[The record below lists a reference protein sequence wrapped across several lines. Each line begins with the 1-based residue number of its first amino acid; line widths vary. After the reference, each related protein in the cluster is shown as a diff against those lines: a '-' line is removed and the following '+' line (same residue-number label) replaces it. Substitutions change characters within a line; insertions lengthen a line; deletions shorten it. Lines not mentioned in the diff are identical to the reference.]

1 MSASRFSLAL
11 VAALALLA
19 PVHVT
24 AGEPFKSSPAELKSF
39 RLPAGMTIEKV
50 AGAPLIQYP
59 LFACF
64 DDEGRLYVAEGT
76 GTNLPGSELVKL
88 KLGKITRLED
98 TDGDGRFDKSTTFA
112 DGLVF
117 PQGVLWHD
125 GAVYVASHPS
135 LWRLEDTN
143 GDGKADRREEFVT
156 RFNFNGNG
164 CDLHGPFPGPD
175 GWLYWTDGRH
185 GYDITTREGKHLE
198 GLAARIWRCRFDG
211 TGIERICGGGF
222 DNPVELVFTE
232 TGEMVG
238 TMDQGTGDALL
249 HYVEGGVYPR
259 GDQPCVAEFKMTGR
273 PLLSPITSFSAALP
287 AALCGLVSIRSNHF
301 GADYQNTLL
310 TTQFNVHRLQQHVLT
325 PSGATWGCTCK
336 DFVVSSNYDLRLT
349 DVLEDADGS
358 LLMVDMGAWFN
369 YGCPTAKIA
378 KPEVL
383 GSIYRIRR
391 TGALPVNDP
400 WGRQH
405 KLRDL
410 APEKLVEWLDDPRVL
425 FRDRVV
431 AELARRGNAAVKAA
445 LASAYHRQ
453 GKPGGDPAKEV
464 VRRRHA
470 LWTLCRIRTPEAQ
483 AAIRQG
489 LSDENA
495 SVRMVAA
502 HCVGLERDS
511 EASKALAAMPVDDEP
526 ALRRRA
532 AAALGRIGKAE
543 AVPALLASLRKGGID
558 RVLEHAIV
566 YALIE
571 IGSREATLVA
581 LSDASPLVR
590 RAGLVALDQMDHGEL
605 TRDLTVPLLDTDDPD
620 LQQAALAVI
629 SRHEGW
635 SDEIRKL
642 VEQWLATPE
651 LNPSQQQAAT
661 GAALAAFGQ
670 DRRDPGPGD
679 VGGKRRRRLLSRT
692 AGCCCASFRGRDS
705 TCSLRSGSR
714 RSPKLSP
721 EKTLLSPA
729 SRWPSFGPAI

>member
-1 MSASRFSLAL
+1 MSASRFVLAF
-11 VAALALLA
+11 VAVLALLA
-19 PVHVT
+19 PVRIT
-24 AGEPFKSSPAELKSF
+24 AGEPFTVHRGVEIVSPPCRNDDRKSRRCSAHSLSAV
-39 RLPAGMTIEKV
+39 RLLRRRGTAVRRRRDGHEPAG
-50 AGAPLIQYP
+50 
-59 LFACF
+59 
-64 DDEGRLYVAEGT
+64 D
-76 GTNLPGSELVKL
+76 ELVKL
-88 KLGKITRLED
+88 NLGKITRLED
-98 TDGDGRFDKSTTFA
+98 TDGDGKFDKSMTFA

-143 GDGKADRREEFVT
+143 GDGKADRREEFIT
-156 RFNFNGNG
+156 RFKFNGNG
-164 CDLHGPFPGPD
+164 CDVHGPFLGPD

-238 TMDQGTGDALL
+238 TMDQGTGDCLL
-249 HYVEGGVYPR
+249 HYVEGGRLSARRSAVH
-259 GDQPCVAEFKMTGR
+259 GR
-273 PLLSPITSFSAALP
+273 VQDDRPPAPPIISFSAALP
-287 AALCGLVSIRSNHF
+287 GGLCGLVSIRSDHF
-301 GADYQNTLL
+301 GAEYQNTLL

-325 PSGATWGCTCK
+325 PNGATFSCVNK
-336 DFVVSSNYDLRLT
+336 DFVVSSNYDLRLS

-358 LLMVDMGAWFN
+358 LLAVDMGAWFN

-391 TGALPVNDP
+391 TGALAVNDP
-400 WGRQH
+400 WGSSTNSAR
-405 KLRDL
+405 LP
-410 APEKLVEWLDDPRVL
+410 PEKLIEWLDDPRVL

-431 AELARRGNAAVKAA
+431 AELARRGNAAVMAA
-445 LASAYHRQ
+445 RQ
-453 GKPGGDPAKEV
+453 LLHHAGKPGSDPLKET
-464 VRRRHA
+464 VRRRQA

-483 AAIRQG
+483 AVVRAG
-489 LSDENA
+489 LADQEA

-502 HCVGLERDS
+502 HCVGLERDARGC
-511 EASKALAAMPVDDEP
+511 EALAAMAVGDEP

-532 AAALGRIGKAE
+532 ASALGRIGKAE

-571 IGSREATLVA
+571 IGNRDATLAA
-581 LSDASPLVR
+581 LTDPSPLVR
-590 RAGLVALDQMDHGEL
+590 RVGLTALDQMDGGDL

-620 LQQAALAVI
+620 LQQTALAVI

-642 VEQWLATPE
+642 VDQWLADARAG
-651 LNPSQQQAAT
+651 PSQQQALT
-661 GAALAAFGQ
+661 EPLGAFEV
-670 DRRDPGPGD
+670 RRG
-679 VGGKRRRRLLSRT
+679 SRT
-692 AGCCCASFRGRDS
+692 R
-705 TCSLRSGSR
+705 
-714 RSPKLSP
+714 
-721 EKTLLSPA
+721 
-729 SRWPSFGPAI
+729 